1 VARIKEHLR
10 PYDLI
15 TRLGGDEFL
24 CAISDVTLPDARRLH
39 KVAAAPA
46 AAAGG
51 RDEHRLRLAHTCR
64 ANETERKVAD
74 QKLIDRPSESSRDV
88 ALSALLVLLDHRSSY
103 AGSLW
108 DLLITPR
115 AL

>member
-15 TRLGGDEFL
+15 TRLGGDKFL
-24 CAISDVTLPDARRLH
+24 CAIFNVTLPDARRLH

-46 AAAGG
+46 AAARG
-51 RDEHRLRLAHTCR
+51 RDEHRLRRAHTCR

-74 QKLIDRPSESSRDV
+74 QN
-88 ALSALLVLLDHRSSY
+88 
-103 AGSLW
+103 
-108 DLLITPR
+108 
-115 AL
+115 